1 MRWLWVTRRLVALL
15 SSVALVASCG
25 GGGGSRPAVVAVYSS
40 LGSLQCSGGGSRLT
54 QLQQSLIAIGVQVLT
69 SRCGIDGVFRAAV
82 CGTPD
87 GRIGIFEVDDAEL
100 AIALTLG
107 FALLSTLPNAV
118 DAACP

>member
-1 MRWLWVTRRLVALL
+1 MRCLRITQRLVALIA
-15 SSVALVASCG
+15 SVVLMASCG
-25 GGGGSRPAVVAVYSS
+25 GGGGSGPAVVAVYSS
-40 LGSLQCSGGGSRLT
+40 LGSLQCSGGGSTLT
-54 QLQQSLIAIGVQVLT
+54 QLQQSLINLGVQVLA
-69 SRCGIDGVFRAAV
+69 SRCGLDGVLRPAL

-87 GRIGIFEVDDAEL
+87 GRIGIFEVEDAEL